1 MMLMLPVW
9 SPQFE
14 NHYSEYFTC
23 TTLFNPNDN
32 NLMRL
37 VEQITDYDYF
47 IDEEAEYWEIK

>member
-23 TTLFNPNDN
+23 NTLFNPNDN

-47 IDEEAEYWEIK
+47 IDEEVEY